1 MPWGIGTNA
10 NSQLAVLESKF
21 EIYEDLSKEML
32 DRLEKA
38 VDKISESNAQIATIL
53 TKHDARIEQGLK
65 TDDLMLKM
73 IEELKIEN
81 KNDHK
86 SVKER
91 IKELEDKLQE
101 VTKFRWLTVGIATAA
116 VVVISASGLFA
127 DLLTPDSPSATIRE
141 KIEFS
146 K

>member
-1 MPWGIGTNA
+1 MPWGIGEKA

-21 EIYEDLSKEML
+21 EIYEDLSKEMI

-38 VDKISESNAQIATIL
+38 VNKISESNAQIATIL

-65 TDDLMLKM
+65 TDDLVLKM

-86 SVKER
+86 TVREK
-91 IKELEDKLQE
+91 IKDLEEKLQE
-101 VTKFRWLTVGIATAA
+101 ITKFRWLTVGIATAA
-116 VVVISASGLFA
+116 VVVISASGFFV
-127 DLLTPDSPSATIRE
+127 DLLTPDRPSATIRE
-141 KIEFS
+141 KIEFT

>member
-1 MPWGIGTNA
+1 MPWGIGANA

-65 TDDLMLKM
+65 TDDVMLKM

-91 IKELEDKLQE
+91 IKELEEKLQE

-116 VVVISASGLFA
+116 VVVISASSLFA
-127 DLLTPDSPSATIRE
+127 DLLTPDRPSATIRE
-141 KIEFS
+141 KIEFT

>member
-1 MPWGIGTNA
+1 MPWGVGANA
-10 NSQLAVLESKF
+10 KSQLAVLESKF

-91 IKELEDKLQE
+91 IKELEDKIQE
-101 VTKFRWLTVGIATAA
+101 VTKFRWLVVGVATAA
-116 VVVISASGLFA
+116 VVVISSSGLFA
-127 DLLTPDSPSATIRE
+127 DLLTPDRPSATIQE

>member
-1 MPWGIGTNA
+1 MPWGIGASA

-53 TKHDARIEQGLK
+53 TKHDARIEHGLK

-86 SVKER
+86 TVKEK
-91 IKELEDKLQE
+91 IKDLEEKLQD

-127 DLLTPDSPSATIRE
+127 DLLTPDRPSATIRE
-141 KIEFS
+141 KIEFT